1 MLGKAR
7 LFEKQKHYDQA
18 LEALSEIAIQNKDFF
33 PALLEKSKLHMIN
46 GDWDQALDTVK
57 TVLHKDSRN
66 VEGLRIYCFYLLTIE
81 NDVESVT
88 EKMDELINAMKMNEG
103 QNGELFYNMSR
114 MFARYCGRREQI
126 LQKTLMMLDEAVSL

>member
-103 QNGELFYNMSR
+103 
-114 MFARYCGRREQI
+114 
-126 LQKTLMMLDEAVSL
+126 